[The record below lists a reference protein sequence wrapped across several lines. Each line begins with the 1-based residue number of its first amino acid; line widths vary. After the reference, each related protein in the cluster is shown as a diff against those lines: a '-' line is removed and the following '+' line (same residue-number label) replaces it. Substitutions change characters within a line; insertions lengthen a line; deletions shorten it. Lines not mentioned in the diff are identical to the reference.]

1 MSRTLILLGLGL
13 PFYLNAPK
21 ESYAQPKCEDSQLPD
36 YGSEKYA
43 YQEPPGGRNE
53 VWAQTG
59 GERRSPPCKPEPA
72 KPADG
77 GARAK

>member
-36 YGSEKYA
+36 YGSETYA
-43 YQEPPGGRNE
+43 YEKPP

-77 GARAK
+77 GARAKVIIK